1 MSQIRVPDVDYPDEL
16 IDKFEV
22 RWGDGFM
29 SPGGP
34 EEVATLLKPIDIMG
48 CRVLD
53 FGCGTGGVTCLL
65 VSEHGAGEVIGID
78 IQPRVL
84 ARAERLLAARGLS
97 DRISFRRVD
106 PGPLD
111 LPDRSFDA
119 VVSVGA
125 IIHHPD
131 QDRLFRDFRR
141 SLRPGGRLIVS
152 DWYATDGP
160 LSDEMRRWTSEGE
173 LTFEMATLKQTAD
186 LAQRAGFADVRD
198 VDRNDWFRQEMK
210 RDLER
215 LNGELWDGFVARF
228 GAESAQ
234 VSRSVVET
242 LIVLAD
248 QGQLRPGYLYARRPE
263 V

>member
-1 MSQIRVPDVDYPDEL
+1 MSQNRVPDVDYPDEL

-34 EEVATLLKPIDIMG
+34 EEVATLLKPIDIKG

-141 SLRPGGRLIVS
+141 ILRPGGRLIVS